1 VLTRRGDRRAARAV
15 GIVRTEWDSEVD
27 AIEAAEAAGKALS
40 ASVVGSTIERTPT
53 RMQLFGLDGTV
64 SWLERK
70 GPSLVIV
77 VGAPAWSAAALI
89 TEVWTATTAGPPPA
103 TPTP

>member
-1 VLTRRGDRRAARAV
+1 
-15 GIVRTEWDSEVD
+15 
-27 AIEAAEAAGKALS
+27 
-40 ASVVGSTIERTPT
+40 
-53 RMQLFGLDGTV
+53 MQLFGLDGTV